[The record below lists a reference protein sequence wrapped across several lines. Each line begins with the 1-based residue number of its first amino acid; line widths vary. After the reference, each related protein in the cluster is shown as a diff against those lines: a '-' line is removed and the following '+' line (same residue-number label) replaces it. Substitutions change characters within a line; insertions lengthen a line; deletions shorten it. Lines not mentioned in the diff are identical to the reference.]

1 MSVFCKTRPPPRG
14 SSTFNHLFLPSSST
28 SSTSL
33 HFGQTLHAY
42 LYGITETPS
51 SSTYTGTTLTW
62 LSYILPDPRQS
73 SPGARSRSC
82 THLPKILRPST
93 SPIFKI
99 ITPSP
104 PVLFSSSSRTHH
116 YHTLFLLCKASS
128 TYIKLILQH
137 LLFKSPTTPRLPLIS
152 LYSS

>member
-51 SSTYTGTTLTW
+51 SSPYTGTTLTW

-99 ITPSP
+99 ITPHLPYYSP
-104 PVLFSSSSRTHH
+104 PLQEHTTTTPCLFSARPAPAISSSYFNIFSSS
-116 YHTLFLLCKASS
+116 
-128 TYIKLILQH
+128 H
-137 LLFKSPTTPRLPLIS
+137 LLLQDYR
-152 LYSS
+152 